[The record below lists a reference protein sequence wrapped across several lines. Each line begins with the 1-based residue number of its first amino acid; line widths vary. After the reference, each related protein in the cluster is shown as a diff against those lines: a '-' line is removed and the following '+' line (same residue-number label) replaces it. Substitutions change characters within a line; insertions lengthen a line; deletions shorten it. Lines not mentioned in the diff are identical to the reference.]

1 MTSFGTHR
9 VLLEGEAPVFNRRES
24 LKAFVEI
31 DFDELEEGKDYVGAA
46 VRLKIPNYPFVG
58 ANEGGFEEGA
68 YYYGNQIY
76 QFVEELERLRTESSG
91 SARLFDWD
99 LEPVLCLTKIN
110 PISGRIVVG
119 GQLIPA
125 RFETDAHSADNF
137 LAQQTLGA
145 GGVRVIF
152 DGIITDQS
160 YLISTITQLRRFLV
174 ETGIPNTGGW

>member
-9 VLLEGEAPVFNRRES
+9 VILEGDAPVFNRHES
-24 LKAFVEI
+24 LKAFIEI
-31 DFDELEEGKDYVGAA
+31 DFDEVEEGKDYVGAA

-76 QFVEELERLRTESSG
+76 RFVEELERLRIESTG

-99 LEPVLCLTKIN
+99 MEPVLCLTKIN
-110 PISGRIVVG
+110 PASGTIVIG
-119 GQLIPA
+119 GQLVPA
-125 RFETDAHSADNF
+125 LFEGDAHSADNF
-137 LAQQTLGA
+137 LVPRPFGRS
-145 GGVRVIF
+145 GIRVTF
-152 DGIITDQS
+152 EGIITDQS
-160 YLISTITQLRRFLV
+160 YLISTIVQLRRFLV